1 MAKKTDTSTPA
12 EMAPTMPAR
21 RANYLRFSF
30 YGGLVLAFLLL
41 ACALYIDTETRIAP
55 GSPLYPAKTNLETVE
70 YMASQVS
77 ETWPLFLRANLIEK
91 RLLEMLTLSSALSAD
106 ARDAWPLYRYG
117 DIIMI
122 NENIN
127 ILAIKTKSQIE
138 SLDDAARHLPLNTGD
153 DSDEDR
159 NLIRLRVNELS
170 ETRKNILR
178 KVLENNGNNLEE
190 QLVAKIRN
198 EVEVEI
204 LQSPAASTELP
215 AFLPKAAGPLVP
227 DK

>member
-1 MAKKTDTSTPA
+1 MAKKSDITIPSNEIRVSLTEQTAYFRLSLYA
-12 EMAPTMPAR
+12 A
-21 RANYLRFSF
+21 
-30 YGGLVLAFLLL
+30 LVLIFLLL

-70 YMASQVS
+70 YMASQAN

-106 ARDAWPLYRYG
+106 AREEWPLYRYG
-117 DIIMI
+117 DIKTI
-122 NENIN
+122 NENLN
-127 ILAIKTKSQIE
+127 ILIIKTKSQIE
-138 SLDDAARHLPLNTGD
+138 SLDDTVRHLPLNTGD

-159 NLIRLRVNELS
+159 NLIRFRVNELS

-198 EVEVEI
+198 EVETEI
-204 LQSPAASTELP
+204 LQNPAASTEQP
-215 AFLPKAAGPLVP
+215 SFLPKAAGPLVP

>member
-1 MAKKTDTSTPA
+1 MAKKSDIPTPA
-12 EMAPTMPAR
+12 DEAAAPSAEQTA
-21 RANYLRFSF
+21 YFRFSF
-30 YGGLVLAFLLL
+30 YAALVLIFLLV

-70 YMASQVS
+70 YMASQAS

-106 ARDAWPLYRYG
+106 AQDEWPLYRYG
-117 DIIMI
+117 DIKTI
-122 NENIN
+122 NENLNTLI
-127 ILAIKTKSQIE
+127 IKTKSQIE
-138 SLDDAARHLPLNTGD
+138 SLDDTVRHLPLNTGD
-153 DSDEDR
+153 DSDEDY
-159 NLIRLRVNELS
+159 NSIRLRVNELS

-178 KVLENNGNNLEE
+178 KVLEKNGNNLDE

-198 EVEVEI
+198 EIDVEI
-204 LQSPAASTELP
+204 LQSPAADTEQP
-215 AFLPKAAGPLVP
+215 TFLPKAKGPLVP